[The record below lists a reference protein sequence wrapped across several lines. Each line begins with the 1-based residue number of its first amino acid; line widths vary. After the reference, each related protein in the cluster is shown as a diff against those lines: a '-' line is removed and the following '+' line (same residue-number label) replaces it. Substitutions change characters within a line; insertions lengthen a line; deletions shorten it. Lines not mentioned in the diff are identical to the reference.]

1 MQHKKKKQARQKAHI
16 LKNTAF
22 MLGCALK
29 SAPLSLLII
38 YFSYIAENVYYAVVI
53 NVMFLETALSV
64 IEGNGAFR
72 EFAIRMCVIVLGKI
86 LVDLIGYIDVYTV
99 RIKFEIKCESYIN
112 SLIFKKAQEVELG
125 CYENPEFF
133 DKYNRATWVVDKS
146 GFKRIVEGSA
156 WTIGSLVSLVLL
168 VVYLVSIDPFLLVFL
183 LCPIVVI
190 AFRVFKN
197 NMELEK
203 EKEMTPYER
212 QKDYIRR
219 TILLKDFAK
228 EIKTT
233 NIFVVIEKRFRR
245 AIEKNIAVIKKY
257 GWKIA
262 ILECVSDYFAEIIP
276 VTGGFIYGCY
286 RLMVVG
292 DIPISEFSVL
302 VSAITTCRNKLNQL
316 AYYFA
321 MQQKHCLWVQN
332 LREFLEYEPKIQS
345 GDITP
350 EEFSSLEFKNVSF
363 RYKDDGDYIVK
374 NVSFKIEKEQT
385 IAVVGHNGAGK
396 TTLSKL
402 IMRFYDVTEGEIL
415 YNGINIKEYKLL
427 EYREKFASVFQDY
440 RVFAMTVSEN
450 VLTEEVTDENRETA
464 VKALKMAGAYEKIG
478 RLPNKENSLLT
489 KEFDSE
495 GVLLS
500 GGETQK
506 VTIARLF
513 ARNFDVAILD
523 EPSSALDPVAES
535 KMYDALIEGTKG
547 KTVIYISHRLSS
559 ATRADNILVFNKGVL
574 SENGTHTELMENGG
588 EYCEMFTL
596 QASGYKEVCED
607 EE

>member
-64 IEGNGAFR
+64 IEGNGTFR

-219 TILLKDFAK
+219 TILLKDFA
-228 EIKTT
+228 
-233 NIFVVIEKRFRR
+233 
-245 AIEKNIAVIKKY
+245 
-257 GWKIA
+257 
-262 ILECVSDYFAEIIP
+262 
-276 VTGGFIYGCY
+276 
-286 RLMVVG
+286 
-292 DIPISEFSVL
+292 
-302 VSAITTCRNKLNQL
+302 
-316 AYYFA
+316 
-321 MQQKHCLWVQN
+321 
-332 LREFLEYEPKIQS
+332 
-345 GDITP
+345 
-350 EEFSSLEFKNVSF
+350 
-363 RYKDDGDYIVK
+363 
-374 NVSFKIEKEQT
+374 
-385 IAVVGHNGAGK
+385 
-396 TTLSKL
+396 
-402 IMRFYDVTEGEIL
+402 
-415 YNGINIKEYKLL
+415 
-427 EYREKFASVFQDY
+427 
-440 RVFAMTVSEN
+440 
-450 VLTEEVTDENRETA
+450 
-464 VKALKMAGAYEKIG
+464 
-478 RLPNKENSLLT
+478 
-489 KEFDSE
+489 
-495 GVLLS
+495 
-500 GGETQK
+500 
-506 VTIARLF
+506 
-513 ARNFDVAILD
+513 
-523 EPSSALDPVAES
+523 
-535 KMYDALIEGTKG
+535 
-547 KTVIYISHRLSS
+547 
-559 ATRADNILVFNKGVL
+559 
-574 SENGTHTELMENGG
+574 
-588 EYCEMFTL
+588 
-596 QASGYKEVCED
+596 
-607 EE
+607 